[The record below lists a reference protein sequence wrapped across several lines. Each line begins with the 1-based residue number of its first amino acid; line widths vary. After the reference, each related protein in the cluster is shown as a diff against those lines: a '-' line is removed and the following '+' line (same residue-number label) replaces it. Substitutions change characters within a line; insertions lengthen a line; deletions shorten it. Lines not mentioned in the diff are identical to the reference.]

1 MSALVS
7 AIKNKKFIKGMGIH
21 RSREHC
27 LDIAKTL
34 QTADIKK
41 PPKCLTTG
49 VLEFLG
55 LDRGD
60 YIRIHLVPIHTY
72 LTSSLQTSLQNQ
84 TKREGYEKDDFVVE

>member
-1 MSALVS
+1 
-7 AIKNKKFIKGMGIH
+7 MGIH

-60 YIRIHLVPIHTY
+60 YIRIHLIPILTY

-84 TKREGYEKDDFVVE
+84 TKREGNEKMTLLLNKLFLKFFFNGTKI